1 MTTLYTAKNGEAG
14 GPTHLSAY
22 RLMWMLVTFDLPVET
37 KKQRKAAHDFRMFLL
52 DEGFEMSQFSNY
64 IRFCAGKEQ
73 FDAYTRRIESNLSER
88 GDVFIFQFTDRQYEN
103 IVRFSDQARRK
114 RQKNPGQLALF

>member
-1 MTTLYTAKNGEAG
+1 MTTLYTNRNGEAG

-37 KKQRKAAHDFRMFLL
+37 KQQRKAARDFRLFLL

-64 IRFCAGKEQ
+64 IRFCAGREQ
-73 FDAYTRRIESNLSER
+73 FDAHARRISSNLPER

-103 IVRFSDQARRK
+103 IIRFSDQARR
-114 RQKNPGQLALF
+114 RQQKNPGQLALF